1 MEDILDLCKN
11 QGKLHSYIQQ
21 GDSWLVQ
28 KWVKK
33 IVPMTGYL
41 KIYKL
46 LHLFPSIQFAS
57 FLILKK
63 YFRNRKLI
71 FLSPEVDV
79 FYEQWL
85 LFLNIL
91 ASGF

>member
-21 GDSWLVQ
+21 GDSWLAQ

-46 LHLFPSIQFAS
+46 LHLFPSIPFAS
-57 FLILKK
+57 FLILKNTLETGSWFFIAGSEK
-63 YFRNRKLI
+63 M
-71 FLSPEVDV
+71 DV
-79 FYEQWL
+79 F
-85 LFLNIL
+85 
-91 ASGF
+91 

>member
-21 GDSWLVQ
+21 GDSWLAQ

-46 LHLFPSIQFAS
+46 LHLFPSIPFAS

-63 YFRNRKLI
+63 YFRNRKL
-71 FLSPEVDV
+71 SPEVKNGRIL
-79 FYEQWL
+79 EQWL